1 MTDTTLLTVLRPD
14 GTVDKK
20 HDPNLPTE
28 TLLEL
33 YRHMATVRRF
43 DELMLQLQRQGR
55 IGFYGPIKGQEAA
68 TIGSGFAAGPQDWIM
83 PALREGYLAVLRGL
97 PLELAIAQ
105 LIGNSLDLVKGR
117 QMPCHYT
124 WKPGRYVA
132 MSSVIGTQISHATGI
147 AMAAKYRKDGSVTLG
162 YLGDGATSANDF
174 HCGLNFAAV
183 WQAPVVFVCQ
193 NNHWSISVPAK
204 AQTASATFAIKA
216 RAYGMPG
223 VLVDGNDV
231 LAVYRAT
238 ADAIARARRGDGPTL
253 IECRTYRRLGHT
265 SSDDPSKY
273 RDEQEVVEWEKRDPI
288 DRFRTWLEQ
297 RKLWDGKRDE
307 ALREQVAVQV
317 SRALQAVESAPPP
330 PPESLFSDVFQGTTP
345 QLEEQLRDARP

>member
-1 MTDTTLLTVLRPD
+1 VSPTTLFTVLDAD
-14 GTVDKK
+14 GTGGKRT
-20 HDPNLPTE
+20 DPGIPTA

-33 YRHMATVRRF
+33 YRHMVTVRRI

-68 TIGSGFAAGPQDWIM
+68 TVGSGLAAGPKDWIV
-83 PALREGYLAVLRGL
+83 PALREGYLAALRGL
-97 PLELAIAQ
+97 PLELLIAQ
-105 LIGNSLDLVKGR
+105 LIGNSLDLAKGR
-117 QMPCHYT
+117 QMPCHFT

-162 YLGDGATSANDF
+162 YLGEGATSSNDF

-183 WQAPVVFVCQ
+183 YRAPVVFLCQ

-204 AQTASATFAIKA
+204 AQTASETFAVKA
-216 RAYGMPG
+216 VAYGMPG
-223 VLVDGNDV
+223 ILVDGNDV

-238 ADAIARARRGDGPTL
+238 ADAIARARKGDGPTL

-273 RDEQEVVEWEKRDPI
+273 RDEQEVAEWEKRDPI
-288 DRFRTWLEQ
+288 ERFHLWLEQ
-297 RKLWDGKRDE
+297 RKLWDRKQDE
-307 ALREQVAVQV
+307 ALKEQVAAQV
-317 SRALQAVESAPPP
+317 SKAVHAVESAPPP
-330 PPESLFSDVFQGTTP
+330 GKETLFTDVFKDLTP
-345 QLEEQLRDARP
+345 QLEEQLRDATS

>member
-1 MTDTTLLTVLRPD
+1 VS
-14 GTVDKK
+14 GDKK
-20 HDPNLPTE
+20 SDPKLPQA

-33 YRHMATVRRF
+33 YRHMVTVRRF

-68 TIGSGFAAGPQDWIM
+68 TVGSGFAAGPDDWIV
-83 PALREGYLAVLRGL
+83 PALREGYLSVMRGL

-117 QMPCHYT
+117 QMPCHFT
-124 WKPGRYVA
+124 WKAGRYVA

-147 AMAAKYRKDGSVTLG
+147 AMAARYRKDPAVVLG
-162 YLGDGATSANDF
+162 YLGDGATSSNDF

-183 WQAPVVFVCQ
+183 SKAPVVFVCQ

-204 AQTASATFAIKA
+204 AQTASESFAVKA
-216 RAYGMPG
+216 VAYGMPG

-231 LAVYRAT
+231 LAVYSAT
-238 ADAIARARRGDGPTL
+238 SEAIARARKGDGPTL
-253 IECRTYRRLGHT
+253 IECRTYRRLGHS
-265 SSDDPSKY
+265 SSDDPTKY
-273 RDEQEVVEWEKRDPI
+273 RDDKEVAEWEKRDPI
-288 DRFRTWLEQ
+288 DRFRAYLEK

-307 ALREQVAVQV
+307 ALREQVAAQV
-317 SRALQAVESAPPP
+317 SKAVQAVETAPMPGRDTM
-330 PPESLFSDVFQGTTP
+330 FADVFRELTP
-345 QLEEQLRDARP
+345 QLEEQQRGATS